1 MKSSEK
7 AEIAKVLFLSTDKTQ
22 KEICEI
28 VEWTEKTFREQK
40 QKGKWVEIRETKNLT
55 KQQIITM
62 MHHQTYKLMQTAKDE
77 NRMLSASEIDSV
89 AKLTSAIDKLEKR
102 ATLETYIEVFEE
114 YNKFLLPLNGA
125 FAQAN
130 NGYQDMFIQGKI
142 KKAP

>member
-1 MKSSEK
+1 MNQEQKIEV
-7 AEIAKVLFLSTDKTQ
+7 AKTFYLSTDKTQ

-40 QKGKWVEIRETKNLT
+40 QKGKWNEMRETKNFT

-62 MHHQTYKLMQTAKDE
+62 MHHQTFKLMQTAKDE

-89 AKLTSAIDKLEKR
+89 AKLTAAIDKLEKR

-130 NGYQDMFIQGKI
+130 NGYQDLFIQSKL
-142 KKAP
+142 KR